1 MLNVYDLLNLD
12 GKDVEDKIRKSI
24 DKTKEELS
32 DLDTE
37 RMCMVYSGYLLDNL
51 RREHAICRLVDTND
65 LGLNYQHHF
74 ILVNNGDSHY
84 LVDLTYDQFGDK
96 SLDKLLSDGY
106 DVIDD
111 EKFSRYLKVVTK
123 QESNSS
129 VRDAFDLEVKIK

>member
-12 GKDVEDKIRKSI
+12 GKTVEDKIKKSI

-65 LGLNYQHHF
+65 LGFNYQH
-74 ILVNNGDSHY
+74 
-84 LVDLTYDQFGDK
+84 
-96 SLDKLLSDGY
+96 
-106 DVIDD
+106 
-111 EKFSRYLKVVTK
+111 
-123 QESNSS
+123 
-129 VRDAFDLEVKIK
+129 

>member
-1 MLNVYDLLNLD
+1 
-12 GKDVEDKIRKSI
+12 
-24 DKTKEELS
+24 
-32 DLDTE
+32 
-37 RMCMVYSGYLLDNL
+37 MCMVYSGYLLDNL

-84 LVDLTYDQFGDK
+84 LVDLTYNQFGDK
-96 SLDKLLSDGY
+96 GWDKLLSDGY
-106 DVIDD
+106 DIVDD
-111 EKFSRYLKVVTK
+111 EKFSRYLKVVTR

>member
-12 GKDVEDKIRKSI
+12 GKTVEDKIRKSI

-65 LGLNYQHHF
+65 LGLDYQHHF

-84 LVDLTYDQFGDK
+84 LVDLTYDQFGDD
-96 SLDKLLSDGY
+96 SFPKLLESGYEEFSD
-106 DVIDD
+106 D
-111 EKFSRYLKVVTK
+111 KFRSYLKVVTG
-123 QESNSS
+123 SNCTKTI
-129 VRDAFDLEVKIK
+129 RDAFDGEVKIK

>member
-12 GKDVEDKIRKSI
+12 GKTVEDKIKKSI

-74 ILVNNGDSHY
+74 ILVNNGDGHY

-96 SLDKLLSDGY
+96 SWDKLLSDGY
-106 DVIDD
+106 DLVDD
-111 EKFSRYLKVVTK
+111 EKFSRYLKVVTR